1 MAFPVIRATIVLA
14 TVITTIITTIITTTM
29 IPTEREEKVHVKRQ
43 QILVV
48 AKRGMFMNR

>member
-14 TVITTIITTIITTTM
+14 TVITTIITTIITTM